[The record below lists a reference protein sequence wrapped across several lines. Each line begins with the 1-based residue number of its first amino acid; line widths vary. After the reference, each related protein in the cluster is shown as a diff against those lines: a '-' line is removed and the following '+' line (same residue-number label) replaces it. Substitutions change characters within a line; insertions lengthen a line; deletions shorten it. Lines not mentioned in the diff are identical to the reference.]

1 MNSIAGIKALCG
13 RNGGAVC
20 TSSNAK
26 AVLEW
31 AFDQGERV
39 LFLPD
44 QHLGRNTGLDMG
56 ISLDEMV
63 VWNPFRQLGGNTPEQ
78 LRRAKMVLWQGHC
91 SVHTRFTTSQID
103 AARALHPD
111 INIVVDPEC
120 PMETVQAA
128 DMVGSTEFIRNRSIR
143 PSLAAN
149 GGSALRSAWSTGWRS
164 TTRIKPFSAWTR

>member
-1 MNSIAGIKALCG
+1 MGSRLGRAGLVPARLAHG
-13 RNGGAVC
+13 RNPA
-20 TSSNAK
+20 
-26 AVLEW
+26 
-31 AFDQGERV
+31 
-39 LFLPD
+39 P
-44 QHLGRNTGLDMG
+44 DMG

-128 DMVGSTEFIRNRSIR
+128 DMVGSTEFIREQVNSA
-143 PSLAAN
+143 PP
-149 GGSALRSAWSTGWRS
+149 GS
-164 TTRIKPFSAWTR
+164 K